1 MLSILALLG
10 SPIGLA
16 MLALL
21 VLCVVHAIRTGN
33 IFPWIYVMVFLP
45 GIGPAIYFFMVI
57 MPDLLRS
64 RGAHKIKTGVA
75 RTIDPNKDY
84 RQAMREVE
92 MVGSVDAKRALA
104 EQLMQRG
111 QYDEAIELYNS
122 ALQGHFRDDPVLW
135 LGLARA
141 QFLKG
146 DGAAAQAA
154 LDELQKVDPKFGS
167 ADAHLLYAR
176 ALELQGKDAE
186 ALAEYEKLTRY
197 YPGEEARARYAQ
209 LLHKTGATEQSR
221 SVFSQILKSLEGA
234 PSHYRRAQKEWGTL
248 AKSELRQ

>member
-1 MLSILALLG
+1 MLYLAL
-10 SPIGLA
+10 PI
-16 MLALL
+16 LL
-21 VLCVVHAIRTGN
+21 QIICVVHAVRNGRV
-33 IFPWIYVMVFLP
+33 FPWIYIIVFLP
-45 GIGPAIYFFMVI
+45 LVGSIVYIAMEVV
-57 MPDLLRS
+57 PDLLGS

-75 RTIDPNKDY
+75 RTIDPNKDF

-111 QYDEAIELYNS
+111 QYDEAVELYNS

-209 LLHKTGATEQSR
+209 LLQKTGATEQSR

>member
-1 MLSILALLG
+1 MLYLAL
-10 SPIGLA
+10 PI
-16 MLALL
+16 LL
-21 VLCVVHAIRTGN
+21 QIICVVHAVRNGRV
-33 IFPWIYVMVFLP
+33 FPWIYIIVFLP
-45 GIGPAIYFFMVI
+45 LVGSIVYIAMEVV
-57 MPDLLRS
+57 PDLLGS

-75 RTIDPNKDY
+75 RTVDPNKDF

-111 QYDEAIELYNS
+111 QYDEAVELYNS

-209 LLHKTGATEQSR
+209 LLQKTGATEQSR

-234 PSHYRRAQKEWGTL
+234 PGHYRRAQKEWGTL

>member
-1 MLSILALLG
+1 LIYSLLPLAL
-10 SPIGLA
+10 IA
-16 MLALL
+16 F
-21 VLCVVHAIRTGN
+21 CVVHAIRTGRVY
-33 IFPWIYVMVFLP
+33 PWIFVIVFLP
-45 GIGPAIYFFMVI
+45 LIGSLIYIAMAVV
-57 MPDLLRS
+57 PDLMGS
-64 RGAHKIKTGVA
+64 RGAHKLKTGVV

-111 QYDEAIELYNS
+111 QYDEAVELYNS

-146 DGAAAQAA
+146 DGAAAQGS
-154 LDELQKVDPKFGS
+154 LDELQKVDPKFSS

-176 ALELQGKDAE
+176 ALELQGKDPE

-209 LLHKTGATEQSR
+209 LLQKTGATDQSR
-221 SVFSQILKSLEGA
+221 SVFSQIVKSLDGA
-234 PSHYRRAQKEWGTL
+234 PSHYRRAQKEWGAL
-248 AKSELRQ
+248 AKSALRQ